1 VRVRLDVAYDGAGFA
16 GWARQPSR
24 RTVQETVETALA
36 TVLRLPSVAVTC
48 AGRTD
53 AGVHARGQVV
63 HTDVP
68 VAALEQARGRSPQP
82 WPPILLRRLGSVLD
96 RDVRVRGCAVAPDG
110 FDARF
115 AAVWRRYAYR
125 VSDDPA
131 VADPLSRGS
140 VLWWPRRIDVDAMNT
155 AATPLL
161 GAHDFGAFCRP
172 RFGAT
177 TVRELLRL
185 HWQRDAAGLAVL
197 DVRADAFCHHMVRAL
212 VGALLAVGDGRRS
225 SGWPGEVLRAAR
237 RDPTVQVVPAH
248 GLTLESVGY
257 PADHALAAR
266 ARETRR
272 SRTERA

>member
-1 VRVRLDVAYDGAGFA
+1 
-16 GWARQPSR
+16 
-24 RTVQETVETALA
+24 
-36 TVLRLPSVAVTC
+36 
-48 AGRTD
+48 
-53 AGVHARGQVV
+53 
-63 HTDVP
+63 
-68 VAALEQARGRSPQP
+68 
-82 WPPILLRRLGSVLD
+82 
-96 RDVRVRGCAVAPDG
+96 
-110 FDARF
+110 
-115 AAVWRRYAYR
+115 
-125 VSDDPA
+125 
-131 VADPLSRGS
+131 
-140 VLWWPRRIDVDAMNT
+140 
-155 AATPLL
+155 
-161 GAHDFGAFCRP
+161 
-172 RFGAT
+172 
-177 TVRELLRL
+177 VRELLRL